1 MGDGLLTASKHSN
14 YTSIMLYL
22 YHEIDVDYLVTDE
35 GYESLSLAAFASL
48 EVRLLGHDGPI
59 LLSIV
64 PQALLL

>member
-1 MGDGLLTASKHSN
+1 
-14 YTSIMLYL
+14 MLYL

-48 EVRLLGHDGPI
+48 EVRSLGHDGPI